1 MFGAI
6 AKLFRTIGYL
16 FTGRVDA
23 KRKELATDAYAIQ
36 ANYDRIVREKKAR
49 IGQYRDAVGRM
60 VTQEEQK
67 LARLKG
73 LTDDVERL
81 EKLKEGAAAKAR
93 MVVNKL
99 KGQGQDMAQ
108 IKTDAEYTRCLAAF
122 NDFNSTLAEKQD
134 HIAELEADVKE
145 IGENVQ
151 HHKIQL
157 QQLLREVEKIK
168 GEASA
173 TVADVITAK
182 EEQQVADMLSG
193 ISEDR
198 TGRELEE
205 MREMRAQAKAKARVS
220 REIAGTDAA
229 AEEREFMEY
238 ARTGVSSD
246 EFDQLIGLAQET
258 DAADTAEFDRAV
270 GAQEAKLP
278 E

>member
-49 IGQYRDAVGRM
+49 IGQYRDAVARM

-67 LARLKG
+67 IARVKQLSEEVGK
-73 LTDDVERL
+73 L

-93 MVVNKL
+93 MVVNQL
-99 KGQGQDMAQ
+99 KGQGKDMAA
-108 IKTDAEYTRCLAAF
+108 IKTDPEYMRCLAAF
-122 NDFNSTLAEKQD
+122 NDFNSTLAEKQE
-134 HIAELEADVKE
+134 HIAELEADLQDITK
-145 IGENVQ
+145 NVG

-182 EEQQVADMLSG
+182 EEQQVADMLAG

-246 EFDQLIGLAQET
+246 EFDQLIGLADQT
-258 DAADTAEFDRAV
+258 DTADSSEFDRAV
-270 GAQEAKLP
+270 STRAAKLP